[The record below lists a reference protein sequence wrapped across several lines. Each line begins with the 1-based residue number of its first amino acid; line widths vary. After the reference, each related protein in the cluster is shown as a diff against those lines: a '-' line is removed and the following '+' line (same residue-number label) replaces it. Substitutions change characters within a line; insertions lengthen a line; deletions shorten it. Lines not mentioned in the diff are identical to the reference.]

1 MGEGLGAF
9 GVLDL
14 SRIRCW
20 SAGGVFLF
28 FFFWYLVVGDGIGV
42 MNAQERDR
50 SIAHVPIC
58 CRVHRTWWPRGRGP
72 GEGRDFD
79 PFRRVPRLALSQVE

>member
-14 SRIRCW
+14 LRVSCW
-20 SAGGVFLF
+20 SAGFVFSCF
-28 FFFWYLVVGDGIGV
+28 DIIRSVCVEMI
-42 MNAQERDR
+42 NAQERDE

-58 CRVHRTWWPRGRGP
+58 CRVRRTWWPRGRRP
-72 GEGRDFD
+72 VEGRDFD
-79 PFRRVPRLALSQVE
+79 PFRRAKIGS